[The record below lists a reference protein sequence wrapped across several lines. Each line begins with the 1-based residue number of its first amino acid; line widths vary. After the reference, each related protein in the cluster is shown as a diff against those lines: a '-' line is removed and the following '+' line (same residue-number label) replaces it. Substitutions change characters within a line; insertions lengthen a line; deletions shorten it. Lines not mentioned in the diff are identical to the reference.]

1 MCEGVAGV
9 NGVISPS
16 SGGGGGGG
24 ATLTAGYPVQTP
36 SQLATHALPPEHTSA
51 VAPQFAGHLFTYLLT
66 CLLARSRFA
75 PILAAQV
82 LVSAVANQPARGN
95 RAVNRA

>member
-16 SGGGGGGG
+16 SGGGGG

-51 VAPQFAGHLFTYLLT
+51 VAPQFAGHFLLTYLLA
-66 CLLARSRFA
+66 CSRFA
-75 PILAAQV
+75 PILVAKV

>member
-1 MCEGVAGV
+1 M

-16 SGGGGGGG
+16 SGGGG

-51 VAPQFAGHLFTYLLT
+51 VAPQFAGHLFTYLLA
-66 CLLARSRFA
+66 CLLSVCTNFA
-75 PILAAQV
+75 
-82 LVSAVANQPARGN
+82 SASTRIGC
-95 RAVNRA
+95 R